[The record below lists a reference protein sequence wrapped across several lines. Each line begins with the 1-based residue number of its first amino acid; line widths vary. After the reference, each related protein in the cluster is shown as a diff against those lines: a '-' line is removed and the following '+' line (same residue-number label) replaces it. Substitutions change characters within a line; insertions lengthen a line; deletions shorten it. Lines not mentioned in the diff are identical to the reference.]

1 MLLIKI
7 IYILISLSFIYS
19 QSYFD
24 RIIGGDVHFGD
35 ARSMGLANSYTTTG
49 STSSVTS
56 RNPARLSYLDTGNN
70 GFLFDFQFN
79 LRSYYERRSINIL
92 DSFGDFLT
100 ETDYVSNQHGHSYN
114 SIGFIVNRKNPLV
127 DNVSIGLGLSLM
139 PLASFN
145 YHYEEEVRFQNMDID
160 TPGDIGIVDA
170 TLGFHVYSNKGTIN
184 LASLGFGL
192 SIDKYSKGNPISF
205 GFSINQLLST
215 TITDKIIVDTLYNT
229 IDPSVYNNLSN
240 FETDVNS
247 IKTKTKYYP
256 TYSIELPI
264 SASGKN
270 SMVFAFEPKSFILDN
285 DINSN
290 ISISNLSGLP
300 WYLDYNS
307 QTNMYNLKLYG
318 TEYFKPKK
326 ITFGLRVNQMQTSGS
341 LMIFE
346 FVKEYYKNYHEF
358 SYIIDDT
365 ELGIFKLKDIYNYK
379 FAFEHKFRL
388 GPSIRMG
395 LAYKTSM
402 INLLSPIGQFT
413 MGSNKKI
420 NKNLDIDFALS
431 YYITSYRYDDIFP
444 SSMPSNQTN
453 CNEYCEKIN
462 ESNMTI
468 STTFKWEF

>member
-1 MLLIKI
+1 MLLIRI
-7 IYILISLSFIYS
+7 IYILISLSLIYS
-19 QSYFD
+19 QTYFD
-24 RIIGGDVHFGD
+24 RIIGGDVQFGD
-35 ARSMGLANSYTTTG
+35 ARSMGLANSYATTG
-49 STSSVTS
+49 SMSSVTS
-56 RNPARLSYLDTGNN
+56 RNPARLSYLGDGSK
-70 GFLFDFQFN
+70 GLLFDFQFN

-114 SIGFIVNRKNPLV
+114 SIGFIINRKDPLL
-127 DNVSIGLGLSLM
+127 DNLSFGLGLSLM

-145 YHYEEEVRFQNMDID
+145 YDYEEEVRFQNMDID
-160 TPGDIGIVDA
+160 TPGDIGVVDA

-192 SIDKYSKGNPISF
+192 SSDSNMGPISF

-215 TITDKIIVDTLYNT
+215 TITDHITVDTLYNT

-240 FETDVNS
+240 LETGVHS

-256 TYSIELPI
+256 TYSFELPLFR
-264 SASGKN
+264 SGRS
-270 SMVFAFEPKSFILDN
+270 SMVLAFEPKSFILDD
-285 DINSN
+285 DINSSL
-290 ISISNLSGLP
+290 SISDLSGLP

-307 QTNMYNLKLYG
+307 QTNMYNLKLNG

-326 ITFGLRVNQMQTSGS
+326 VTFGLRINQIQNSGS

-358 SYIIDDT
+358 NYVIDDT
-365 ELGIFKLKDIYNYK
+365 ESGVFKLKDTYNYK

-402 INLLSPIGQFT
+402 IKFLSPIGQFT
-413 MGSNKKI
+413 MGSNKRI
-420 NKNLDIDFALS
+420 NKNLDVDFALS

-444 SSMPSNQTN
+444 SSIPSNQTD